1 MALKKRRKRSKS
13 VGNKRRKKKSIK
25 LKRKFSKKR
34 TIKRRR
40 KQKGGNWLTNLFT
53 EKPTAAASPTLPPSS
68 DNKGLFNG
76 IKEDAAAA
84 RAKLDAT
91 IQQAKES
98 LDRLPKF
105 NQFTSNG
112 SSNNQVKDLLKS
124 LKAKLKELTIA
135 LASAEAVVSEVENKS
150 DALCKTDIGTGI
162 MELPKEQ
169 VPPLESV
176 VPAIP
181 TDRTNY
187 N

>member
-40 KQKGGNWLTNLFT
+40 KQKGGNWLKNFFS
-53 EKPTAAASPTLPPSS
+53 PTAAASPTLPPSS

-76 IKEDAAAA
+76 IKEDATAVGE
-84 RAKLDAT
+84 KLNET
-91 IQQAKES
+91 IQRAQAS
-98 LDRLPKF
+98 LDRFPQF

-150 DALCKTDIGTGI
+150 DALCKTDIGTGK
-162 MELPKEQ
+162 MGPQTKQ
-169 VPPLESV
+169 VQSLESV
-176 VPAIP
+176 APAIP
-181 TDRTNY
+181 TYRKN
-187 N
+187 